1 VSVAVDF
8 AASDRQ
14 RVKREIVRLLSAHNG
29 AGGDIRLRPGT
40 VVEGFRILRSDEPD
54 SEAYV
59 VEFEFERLRLTCPL
73 HTFLPRT
80 RVMDTTVA

>member
-8 AASDRQ
+8 AASDYE

-40 VVEGFRILRSDEPD
+40 VVDGFRILRSAEPD

-59 VEFEFERLRLTCPL
+59 VEFECERLRLTCPL
-73 HTFLPRT
+73 YTFLPRT
-80 RVMDTTVA
+80 RAVV